1 MSVAQVL
8 FAALML
14 FLGSTALSATGFG
27 IGMVAIPG
35 LLFVLEPQTAVVV
48 LNTIA
53 LSIEAWI
60 VAQAR
65 KDLPL
70 REIMPV
76 VLAGAV
82 GVPLGVYILKFAE
95 PSAMRIGVSILVL
108 GLAAIAPLKFQ
119 RDFRYSRVVGML
131 AGLFVGIVLP
141 AFGVGGPL
149 VTLFL
154 LTRNWQRQS
163 VRAGM
168 ALYLLVLDVFGVAGY
183 AIAGLY
189 SVERL
194 TLISF
199 MILPMLAGL
208 ALGTVLL
215 DRMSERVFRYV
226 VVAIILSSSLLL
238 LVRELTD
245 LVGSR

>member
-1 MSVAQVL
+1 MGVAQVV

-27 IGMVAIPG
+27 IGMVAMPG

-48 LNTIA
+48 LNTVA

-60 VAQAR
+60 VARAR

-76 VLAGAV
+76 VVAGAV

-95 PSAMRIGVSILVL
+95 PSAMRIGVSLLVL
-108 GLAAIAPLKFQ
+108 GLAAVAPLKFQ
-119 RDFRYSRVVGML
+119 HDFRCSRVVGVL
-131 AGLFVGIVLP
+131 AGFFVGVVLP

-168 ALYLLVLDVFGVAGY
+168 ALYLLVLDVFGVSGY

-189 SVERL
+189 SVHRL
-194 TLISF
+194 TLIAF
-199 MILPMLAGL
+199 MIVPMLAGL
-208 ALGTVLL
+208 ALGAVLL
-215 DRMSERVFRYV
+215 NRMSERVFRYV
-226 VVAIILSSSLLL
+226 VVAIILSSSMLL
-238 LVRELTD
+238 LVREIMV
-245 LVGSR
+245 LVGN

>member
-1 MSVAQVL
+1 MGVTQVV

-27 IGMVAIPG
+27 IGMVAMPG

-48 LNTIA
+48 LNTVA
-53 LSIEAWI
+53 LSTEAWI

-65 KDLPL
+65 RDLLL

-76 VLAGAV
+76 VVAGAV
-82 GVPLGVYILKFAE
+82 GVPLGIYILKFAE

-108 GLAAIAPLKFQ
+108 GLAALAPLNFQ
-119 RDFRYSRVVGML
+119 RDFRYSRAVGIL
-131 AGLFVGIVLP
+131 AGFFVGIVLP

-154 LTRNWQRQS
+154 LSRKWPRQS

-168 ALYLLVLDVFGVAGY
+168 ALYLLVLDVFGVSGY

-189 SVERL
+189 SADRL
-194 TLISF
+194 TLIAF
-199 MILPMLAGL
+199 MVVPMLAGL
-208 ALGTVLL
+208 ALGAVLL
-215 DRMSERVFRYV
+215 NRMSERVFRYA
-226 VVAIILSSSLLL
+226 VVAIILTSSTLL
-238 LVRELTD
+238 LVRE
-245 LVGSR
+245 VGGLIGI